1 MAELITLKHFGAA
14 HRHYHIYRIQSSTV
28 AHNTHYHNYFQVCF
42 VTRGELTHGQESSEV
57 ILGPGDAFIIP
68 PGFSH
73 SIHFH
78 NVYSQMYSL
87 SFDGQLFRGSSTQ
100 SGAQQFL
107 SDLQSR
113 NGEPVRLRVVLDKQ
127 QRSMLQRLMDCLMYQ
142 QQTDCPAELS
152 AAPSL
157 IESILYLLAQSYY
170 SQDQNADR
178 LDQLRV
184 YTSTLAQCTEYID
197 DHYKQNI
204 SLSDISRLFGMSRS
218 TFCAV
223 FPQFTGMSLRNYIAQ
238 KRILEAQILLRAHPG
253 MPLNQIAAEV
263 GYEEMSTFYRNFLRF
278 AGMSPSEYRKLNKK

>member
-1 MAELITLKHFGAA
+1 MAELITLKHFNAA

-42 VTRGELTHGQESSEV
+42 VTRGELTHGQENSEV

-73 SIHFH
+73 SIRFH

-87 SFDGQLFRGSSTQ
+87 SFDERLLRNNPTQ
-100 SGAQQFL
+100 SAALQFL
-107 SDLQSR
+107 SDLQSS
-113 NGEPVRLRVVLDKQ
+113 NNEPIRLRVVLDKQ

-157 IESILYLLAQSYY
+157 VESILFLLAQGYY

-178 LDQLRV
+178 LDRLQV
-184 YTSTLAQCTEYID
+184 YTGTLAQCIEYID
-197 DHYKQNI
+197 THYKQNI
-204 SLSDISRLFGMSRS
+204 SLTDISHLFGMSRS

-223 FPQFTGMSLRNYIAQ
+223 FPQYTGLSLRNYIAQ
-238 KRILEAQILLRAHPG
+238 KRILEAQILLRAHPE
-253 MPLNQIAAEV
+253 MPLNQIAAEI

-278 AGMSPSEYRKLNKK
+278 AGISPSEYRKLNKK

>member
-1 MAELITLKHFGAA
+1 MAELITLKHFDAA
-14 HRHYHIYRIQSSTV
+14 KRHYHIYRIQSSSI

-42 VTRGELTHGQESSEV
+42 VTRGELTHAQEGAEV

-73 SIHFH
+73 SICFR

-87 SFDGQLFRGSSTQ
+87 SFDGRLFRGCSKQ

-107 SDLQSR
+107 SDLQQR
-113 NGEPVRLRVVLDKQ
+113 NGEPVRLRVELDKQ

-142 QQTDCPAELS
+142 QQTDCPRELS

-157 IESILYLLAQSYY
+157 IESILYLLAQGYY

-178 LDQLRV
+178 LDQLQI

-197 DHYKQNI
+197 AHYNETI
-204 SLSDISRLFGMSRS
+204 SLQDISHLFGMSRS
-218 TFCAV
+218 TFCAI
-223 FPQFTGMSLRNYIAQ
+223 FPQYTGMSLRNYIAQ
-238 KRILEAQILLRAHPG
+238 KRILEAQILLRAHPS
-253 MPLNQIAAEV
+253 MPLNQVAAEV

-278 AGMSPSEYRKLNKK
+278 AGMSPSEYRKLSKK

>member
-1 MAELITLKHFGAA
+1 MAELITLKHFNAA
-14 HRHYHIYRIQSSTV
+14 KRHYHIYRIQSSTV

-42 VTRGELTHGQESSEV
+42 VTRGELTHAQEGTEV

-73 SIHFH
+73 SIHFR

-87 SFDGQLFRGSSTQ
+87 SFDARLFRGNSKQ

-113 NGEPVRLRVVLDKQ
+113 NGEPVRLRVELDKQ
-127 QRSMLQRLMDCLMYQ
+127 QRSTLQQLMDCLMYQ
-142 QQTDCPAELS
+142 QQTDCPQELS

-157 IESILYLLAQSYY
+157 IESILYLLAQGYY

-178 LDQLRV
+178 LDQLQT
-184 YTSTLAQCTEYID
+184 YTSTLTQCTEYID
-197 DHYKQNI
+197 ARYNEPI
-204 SLSDISRLFGMSRS
+204 SLADISHLFGMSRS

-223 FPQFTGMSLRNYIAQ
+223 FPQYTGMSLRNYIAQ

-253 MPLNQIAAEV
+253 MPLNQVAAEV
-263 GYEEMSTFYRNFLRF
+263 GYVEMSTFYRNFLRF
-278 AGMSPSEYRKLNKK
+278 AGMSPSEYRKLSNK